1 MTERQRGNE
10 SSQRGAMPAMV
21 DAYKLP
27 KSFDAR
33 EKWPKCASLIG
44 TIRDQSA
51 CGSCWA
57 VAIGA
62 MVTDRLCIKR
72 EELGNSSPHPDPT
85 FMASEADVLACSDQ
99 GGFVN

>member
-1 MTERQRGNE
+1 MEEHQRRNE

-21 DAYKLP
+21 DYDKLP
-27 KSFDAR
+27 TSFDAR

-44 TIRDQSA
+44 TIRDQSS

-57 VAIGA
+57 VSVGS

-72 EELGNSSPHPDPT
+72 HELGNSSPHPDPT
-85 FMASEADVLACSDQ
+85 FMASEADVLACSNQ
-99 GGFVN
+99 GGYAN